1 MALAA
6 QPAGRRPAGRGF
18 VLLVLVLLAGILG
31 MHALTPG
38 PAAAPHPATGHPAAA
53 TAATTSASAHAAD
66 TAGPGEDCSH
76 TAGGSRHVD
85 HADATCA
92 ATGVSSPY
100 APPPLVSGAVVPCGV
115 PAWVASVPEGGVS
128 GRAPP
133 DLAELQ
139 LLRI

>member
-1 MALAA
+1 MTDAV
-6 QPAGRRPAGRGF
+6 QSTRRRPAGRRLA
-18 VLLVLVLLAGILG
+18 LLVMVLLAGILG

-38 PAAAPHPATGHPAAA
+38 PASTQHAATGHVAAMVHE
-53 TAATTSASAHAAD
+53 SRMVS
-66 TAGPGEDCSH
+66 PGEDCSH
-76 TAGGSRHVD
+76 TAGGSGHVD

-92 ATGVSSPY
+92 ATGVTSAY
-100 APPPLVSGAVVPCGV
+100 APPPLAAALVAPSTVAAMAGA
-115 PAWVASVPEGGVS
+115 APEGAVS